1 MDKEKS
7 SIRIKILMMDLGLMI
22 NIMDLEF
29 NNFQMD
35 QNMKENSKMEL
46 KMEKE
51 NINLKT
57 KKFIKE
63 LGNKAKDKV
72 MVLTTGIMAIFLK
85 ANGKMI

>member
-1 MDKEKS
+1 MDKEKL

-57 KKFIKE
+57 KKSIKE
-63 LGNKAKDKV
+63 LGNKAKEMEMEFILGK
-72 MVLTTGIMAIFLK
+72 IKINLK